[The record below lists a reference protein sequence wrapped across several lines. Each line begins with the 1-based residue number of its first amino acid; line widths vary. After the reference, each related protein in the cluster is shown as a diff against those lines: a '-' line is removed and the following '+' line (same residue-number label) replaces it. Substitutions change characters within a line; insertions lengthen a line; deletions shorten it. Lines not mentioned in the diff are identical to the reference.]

1 MISSSRTVRNLAL
14 TSAGTCLTARR
25 RLTAVL
31 CLTAALCLTS
41 PASAQSDVCAS
52 PAYRA
57 TARATVGTA
66 ALAGNVALYQYFRAA
81 WWNGQPA
88 AHSWINWEQ
97 HEPFRE
103 MDKFGHAFGGFHLAR
118 IGGELLDGACV
129 SRTKAVWWSAA
140 YAAAFQLQIEM
151 WDGKQ
156 AAYGF
161 SPFDLAANTAG
172 AGYAVAQHYAPALRN
187 VKPTISYSRT
197 LAARRFG
204 RAQGS
209 ALRPTTDYS
218 GQTYWLSFDVD
229 AMRPDAAARW
239 WPGFVRASV
248 GHSITDYVD
257 PNTGR
262 GLWARRE
269 FVLSLDVDP
278 EKLPGQNP
286 LWRQLKH
293 ELSYYH
299 FPAPAVRLTP
309 TTKGVVWYR

>member
-1 MISSSRTVRNLAL
+1 VIPAKRTLRKTAL
-14 TSAGTCLTARR
+14 LLG
-25 RLTAVL
+25 
-31 CLTAALCLTS
+31 AALLL
-41 PASAQSDVCAS
+41 PAVARAQAGLCGS

-57 TARATVGTA
+57 TSRATVGTA
-66 ALAGNVALYQYFRAA
+66 AVAGNLALYQYFKRA

-88 AHSWINWEQ
+88 RHIWINWEQ
-97 HEPFRE
+97 REPFRE
-103 MDKFGHAFGGFHLAR
+103 MDKFGHAYGGYHLAR

-129 SRTKAVWWSAA
+129 SRGKAVWWSAA

-156 AAYGF
+156 AEYGF
-161 SPFDLAANTAG
+161 SPLDLAANTAG
-172 AGYAVAQHYAPALRN
+172 AGYAVAQHYVPALRS

-197 LAARRFG
+197 LASKRYG

-209 ALRPTTDYS
+209 ELRPTTDYS

-229 AMRPDAAARW
+229 ALLPDDAARW

-262 GLWARRE
+262 GLWGRRE
-269 FVLSLDVDP
+269 IVLSLDIDP
-278 EKLPGQNP
+278 EKLPGQNRI
-286 LWRQLKH
+286 WRQVKH
-293 ELSYYH
+293 EMSYYH
-299 FPAPAVRLTP
+299 FPSPALVLTP
-309 TTKGVVWYR
+309 TAKGVRWYR